1 MNESARR
8 RLRTEAIDH
17 AATLATDVE
26 DRWGPVADEGSV
38 VVSPLPHDDTTFP
51 ESLRAFHE
59 QFYPYAAGCLTRDD
73 DGRIL
78 AVESTHRGYWESP
91 GGAGEPDE
99 APAETARREVREETG
114 ITPTVVEPLYRLTME
129 LDLGYDETLPI
140 PVFVFVGEPAEG
152 SVASADAV
160 ETPGEVDDVGWF
172 SPSNL
177 PEEFRDR
184 KLVLKHLE

>member
-1 MNESARR
+1 MNESTRR

-17 AATLATDVE
+17 ATTLATNVE
-26 DRWGPVADEGSV
+26 DRWGPVADEGSI

-59 QFYPYAAGCLTRDD
+59 QFYPYAAGCLTRDEA
-73 DGRIL
+73 GRLL
-78 AVESTHRGYWESP
+78 AVESAHRGYWESP

-99 APAETARREVREETG
+99 TPAETARREVREETG
-114 ITPTVVEPLYRLTME
+114 IVPTVVEPLYRLTME

-152 SVASADAV
+152 SAASADSV
-160 ETPGEVDDVGWF
+160 ETPEEVADVGWF
-172 SPSNL
+172 HLSDL

-184 KLVLKHLE
+184 QLVLKHLE